1 MSDVPAKTPIT
12 DLLADVPADARVMY
26 EHHSTYHQNIPFGWL
41 AKEALDEISRLKAEM
56 EKAEAERDAAKEDVK
71 ALERLMQGQERG
83 VEHLQ
88 RELEKAEAKRD
99 ELREAL
105 EEIREIYAGM
115 DGFIPETAP
124 EGYLQ
129 RIIEKMWAEVRDA
142 LTQEQEKEDG

>member
-1 MSDVPAKTPIT
+1 MSEVIGTAIDALTNFQRQLDPEGIEVGVSRQA
-12 DLLADVPADARVMY
+12 LEEVLA
-26 EHHSTYHQNIPFGWL
+26 EN
-41 AKEALDEISRLKAEM
+41 SRLQSELEQARESARKIEWDRDGCMSALEREGHRA
-56 EKAEAERDAAKEDVK
+56 EKAEAE
-71 ALERLMQGQERG
+71 
-83 VEHLQ
+83 
-88 RELEKAEAKRD
+88 RD

-142 LTQEQEKEDG
+142 LTTHEQEKKDESE